1 MLSRQGGPGPRRPG
15 TDLCHPSVFRERLD
29 RIINYKNRLLA
40 AMLPDCEPFDARTV
54 ADEYLEYAEQL
65 RPFIRDT
72 TAWLHQSLAR
82 GKRLMFEGA

>member
-1 MLSRQGGPGPRRPG
+1 
-15 TDLCHPSVFRERLD
+15 
-29 RIINYKNRLLA
+29 
-40 AMLPDCEPFDARTV
+40 MLPDFEPFDARTV

-82 GKRLMFEGA
+82 GKRLMFEGRRGRSWTSIMAAIPT